1 MKIYYKNYYLNVF
14 LSAGPTGPTGPSNL
28 LDSKIFATYN
38 DSDMPGNLSIQSTL
52 TVPSNSNIFVPYTDQ
67 ININENG
74 YYEFTI
80 SGYLT
85 ESTKPSTT
93 SLVLKT
99 STQND
104 SATNNLI
111 IVRLNNYQIE
121 NYFSYHLA
129 TRKTQTKYG
138 FSQKVTLLFNKDA
151 SSDAH
156 ISDVSLAIK
165 KIPWTY
171 NH

>member
-1 MKIYYKNYYLNVF
+1 MKNDNNSYALNLV
-14 LSAGPTGPTGPSNL
+14 LPAGPTGPTGPSNL

-121 NYFSYHLA
+121 NYFSY
-129 TRKTQTKYG
+129 TKVGKYG